1 MADISVVIVNYNVKD
16 LAENCISSVYK
27 ANNEKYD
34 IEIFFVDNNSI
45 DGSVEYISEK
55 FPGINVI
62 SNGRNI
68 GFSKANNI
76 ALRKAKGKYILIL
89 NPDTLLEEGTFE
101 KLIAFTENNQ
111 NTGAVTSK
119 LILANGKLDS

>member
-27 ANNEKYD
+27 ANDGKYD

-45 DGSVEYISEK
+45 DGSAEYISEK

-68 GFSKANNI
+68 GFSKGK
-76 ALRKAKGKYILIL
+76 RKIHI
-89 NPDTLLEEGTFE
+89 N
-101 KLIAFTENNQ
+101 
-111 NTGAVTSK
+111 S
-119 LILANGKLDS
+119 